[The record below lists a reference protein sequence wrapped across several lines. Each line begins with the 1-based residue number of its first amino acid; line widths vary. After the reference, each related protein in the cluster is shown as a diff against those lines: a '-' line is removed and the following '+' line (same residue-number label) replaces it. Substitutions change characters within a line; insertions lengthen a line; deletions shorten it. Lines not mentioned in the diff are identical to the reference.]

1 MFDHWKSI
9 FTSTQVDLRIR
20 INLGKVSG
28 LQIPNVTKNP

>member
-1 MFDHWKSI
+1 MFDHCKLI
-9 FTSTQVDLRIR
+9 FTTIQVDLRIR